1 MGVDILVTTA
11 TLNLFKG
18 CRYDLYRNMS
28 NFSSLSAQ
36 NSYYNG
42 LTKITKSVTFNKI
55 GDPFILN
62 DDIATLLEYT
72 YGRIQYENKWWYFQV
87 DDLAVNAQGQTVV
100 RYTIDAWETMRYQYD
115 IRLGAGQITRIA
127 TSLKDTYRA
136 YLMGSPITP
145 RVEFVKPIS
154 ERGVGSSNIVPT
166 IYGIFRDNNTDIPYY
181 YVHTVVNS
189 DLNKIANM
197 HAVKDLTEDL
207 KSDYSNITVLCAFY
221 STICVDVGDSTDWQR
236 VSRVNATTWVNK
248 NGTMSVLYATIQC
261 NPSADVEYP
270 TSTRVMS
277 TPEKP
282 VAICDERGNI
292 VYRLADNVVYANYI
306 DMYLSMSGTTCAWDC
321 FIKIDNSNDKFG
333 FSIPLEPLDIYT
345 DSWAQYQSQQRQSDI
360 DTRNLQMNTN
370 LTSSLANIGA
380 SAGTGAVLGSVVPG
394 IGTAIGAL
402 AGGVVGAVTSLTGY
416 ASSAYASPKEQEIK
430 DNLYKKASDNVS
442 LVGAGIS
449 GPVSRY
455 YNSGTRMDNTI
466 GFCKLRMSLEDLDFI
481 EEYESVFGAMCNIP
495 TSSCEDYIRT
505 GPFQATCEVI
515 GCPTTFGAQIQNRIT
530 NGVYFR

>member
-1 MGVDILVTTA
+1 MVTTA

-18 CRYDLYRNMS
+18 CKYDLYRNMS
-28 NFSSLSAQ
+28 NFASLSAQ

-55 GDPFILN
+55 GDPFILD
-62 DDIATLLEYT
+62 DDIASLLEYT
-72 YGRIQYENKWWYFQV
+72 YGRIQYEGKWWYFQV
-87 DDLAVNAQGQTVV
+87 DDLAVNAQGRTIVS
-100 RYTIDAWETMRYQYD
+100 YTIDAWETMRYQYNLA
-115 IRLGAGQITRIA
+115 LGAGQISHIA
-127 TSLKDTYRA
+127 TSLKDTYRSN
-136 YLMGSPITP
+136 LMGSPITP

-154 ERGVGSSNIVPT
+154 KRGSGSSDIIPT
-166 IYGIFRDNNTDIPYY
+166 IYGIFRDNDTDIPYY

-207 KSDYSNITVLCAFY
+207 RSDYSNITVLCAFY
-221 STICVDVGDSTDWQR
+221 STVCLNVDDTTDWQR
-236 VSRVNATTWVNK
+236 VARENATTWVNK
-248 NGTMSVLYATIQC
+248 NGTMGVLYATIEC
-261 NPSADVEYP
+261 DTSADVEFP
-270 TSTRVMS
+270 NSTRVMS

-282 VAICDERGNI
+282 VVICDERGNV
-292 VYRLADNVVYANYI
+292 VYRLADNVEYTNYI

-321 FIKIDNSNDKFG
+321 FIKIDNSNDIFG

-370 LTSSLANIGA
+370 LTSSLANV
-380 SAGTGAVLGSVVPG
+380 GTGAVSGAIAGSLVAPG
-394 IGTAIGAL
+394 PGTIVGAIGGAL
-402 AGGVVGAVTSLTGY
+402 TGVVSSLTGY

-455 YNSGTRMDNTI
+455 LNSGARMDNTI
-466 GFCKLRMSLEDLDFI
+466 GFCKLRMSNEDLNFI
-481 EEYESVFGAMCNIP
+481 NEYESVFGALCNIP
-495 TSSCEDYIRT
+495 TSSCEDYIRY
-505 GPFQATCEVI
+505 GPFQANCEVLN
-515 GCPTTFGAQIQNRIT
+515 CPTSFGAQVQNRIA
-530 NGVYFR
+530 NGVYFS